1 MKLWLEFWYTE
12 NWYKEVLAQ
21 RGFGLMI
28 GCVKDGCQY
37 VVLLERGCRLDSDP
51 EQVADFGEIFFWD
64 GKSMLYVTVG

>member
-1 MKLWLEFWYTE
+1 MNYVYSKPC
-12 NWYKEVLAQ
+12 V
-21 RGFGLMI
+21 